1 MVLSLSLPLAI
12 ERSWSAY
19 LAVALLGAALG
30 AIWTISVVMLG
41 TRYRGAELAGAYAAT
56 GILHGIG
63 MIAGPVLA
71 GYAAAAWSPAAI
83 PPAVAL
89 CCLLYLPVTLI
100 RSR

>member
-1 MVLSLSLPLAI
+1 
-12 ERSWSAY
+12 
-19 LAVALLGAALG
+19 
-30 AIWTISVVMLG
+30 
-41 TRYRGAELAGAYAAT
+41 
-56 GILHGIG
+56 